1 MSTYRP
7 VVRVARESLRYPVRL
22 ACGVMSLVGLGAA
35 QLALPWII
43 KEWVEG
49 PLTQGDLPV
58 GKPVL
63 VALVLI
69 ILIAF
74 FLFASRAFLASV
86 NQRMLEHLRSAAVR
100 RVLRLEPTQMA
111 GFSTGDLMSRV
122 FQDTGLLSGLIEG
135 LLKRAVGDG
144 FLVLGALLMMFILDL
159 RLALAT
165 CVVAPLVGY
174 LLIALGRLIRRL
186 GAVAQ
191 QRMGGLSAILQEQ
204 LQGFSTIKG
213 YRTESFEDGRF
224 SVVNQGYRQTV
235 VRAVV
240 WSAVLVALVFAVA
253 ATSFVAAVWYGTQQV
268 AAGRLTAGGLLA
280 FCLYAG
286 QTIEPLRRLA
296 ETQGLLQRSLAA
308 ADRLFE
314 VLDLELTEV
323 APSEPPS
330 ALEMASRSEG
340 RDAATP
346 VRGAMRLEH
355 VYFRYRADQP
365 LLEGVDLEIQP
376 GERLAVVAASGEG
389 KTTLASLLL
398 RFRDPLAGR
407 LLLDG
412 IDLQDYSLAKLRRL
426 ICVVEQKPFLFS
438 GPLLDNICY
447 GSWDA
452 APEAIQRAVR
462 LCGLAP
468 LVESLPMGLDTPIQ
482 ERGGDLSGGQRQRVA
497 LARAIL
503 REPTILV
510 LDEATSALDSEAE
523 GEIFV
528 ALDSWLAER
537 TVIVMAH
544 RLSSIRRVSRILVIA
559 GGVVADGGSLDHV
572 LRPGSVF
579 NSLFAEQLKGFGHRA
594 P

>member
-1 MSTYRP
+1 VSTYCL
-7 VVRVARESLRYPVRL
+7 VVRIARESLRYPVRL
-22 ACGVMSLVGLGAA
+22 TCGVICLVGLGAA
-35 QLALPWII
+35 QLALPWIVM
-43 KEWVEG
+43 EWVEG
-49 PLTQGDLPV
+49 PLTHGDLPV

-63 VALVLI
+63 VALVLVV
-69 ILIAF
+69 LIAF
-74 FLFASRAFLASV
+74 FLFSSRAFLASV
-86 NQRMLEHLRSAAVR
+86 NQRMLEHLRSAAVG
-100 RVLRLEPTQMA
+100 RVLRLEPATMA
-111 GFSTGDLMSRV
+111 RFSTGEVMSRV
-122 FQDTGLLSGLIEG
+122 FQDAGLLSGLIEG
-135 LLKRAVGDG
+135 LLKRIVGDG

-174 LLIALGRLIRRL
+174 LLVTLGRVIRRL
-186 GAVAQ
+186 GTIAQ

-213 YRTESFEDGRF
+213 YQTETFEGERF
-224 SVVNQGYRQTV
+224 STMNQGYRQTV

-240 WSAVLVALVFAVA
+240 WSAVLVASVFAVA

-314 VLDLELTEV
+314 ILDLRLPAV
-323 APSEPPS
+323 ASSEPPV
-330 ALEMASRSEG
+330 ALEIPDHSAESGVAGSICG
-340 RDAATP
+340 
-346 VRGAMRLEH
+346 GIRLERVH
-355 VYFRYRADQP
+355 FRYRADQP
-365 LLEGVDLEIQP
+365 LLEGVDLEIRP
-376 GERLAVVAASGEG
+376 GERLAVVAASGGG
-389 KTTLASLLL
+389 KTTLTSLLL
-398 RFRDPLAGR
+398 RFRDPVSGR

-412 IDLQDYSLAKLRRL
+412 VDLQDYSLARLRRK

-438 GPLLDNICY
+438 GPLLDNLRY

-452 APEAIQRAVR
+452 TPEALQRAVQ

-468 LVESLPMGLDTPIQ
+468 LVESLPMGLDTPLQ
-482 ERGGDLSGGQRQRVA
+482 EQGGDLSGGQRQRVA

-503 REPTILV
+503 RDPTILV

-523 GEIFV
+523 AEIFS

-544 RLSSIRRVSRILVIA
+544 RLSTIRRVSRIVVIA
-559 GGVVADGGSLDHV
+559 GGVVTDEGPLDHL

-579 NSLFAEQLKGFGHRA
+579 GSLFAEQLKVAGNGA